1 MLNKS
6 KTVTFA
12 YIFKGKKLISEGN
25 SGLSSNS
32 ISYKSS
38 NFYNF
43 HKKTKKQKTTY
54 NTTNYNNNKYNN
66 KYNNKHTKKKG
77 IKTQLSKDDIDRCK
91 DRGFTGHAETVAI
104 KRLKSGKGKTIV
116 IARLK
121 TNGDFA
127 MAKPCITC
135 IQAIKL
141 TNIKHIWYTTDTGWK
156 YESVKT
162 IYGEYSSGLKRYY
175 EQQLK

>member
-43 HKKTKKQKTTY
+43 YNFNKKTKKHTV
-54 NTTNYNNNKYNN
+54 NYNVNHT
-66 KYNNKHTKKKG
+66 NKHTKKKRT
-77 IKTQLSKDDIDRCK
+77 KKNLAKEDIERCN

-156 YESVKT
+156 YESVKM

-175 EQQLK
+175 EHRLK

>member
-43 HKKTKKQKTTY
+43 NKKTKKHTVNYKV
-54 NTTNYNNNKYNN
+54 NYNVNYT
-66 KYNNKHTKKKG
+66 NKHTKKKRT
-77 IKTQLSKDDIDRCK
+77 KKQLSNEDIERCK

-141 TNIKHIWYTTDTGWK
+141 TNIKHIWYTTETGWK
-156 YESVKT
+156 YESVKM

-175 EQQLK
+175 EQRLK

>member
-1 MLNKS
+1 VLNKS

-32 ISYKSS
+32 ISYKNS

-43 HKKTKKQKTTY
+43 HKKTKKKTVI
-54 NTTNYNNNKYNN
+54 YNNT
-66 KYNNKHTKKKG
+66 YNNKHIKKKRTKKRLAKE
-77 IKTQLSKDDIDRCK
+77 DIDRCN

-116 IARLK
+116 VARLK

-135 IQAIKL
+135 IQAIKM

-175 EQQLK
+175 EQHL

>member
-1 MLNKS
+1 VLNKS

-43 HKKTKKQKTTY
+43 NKKTKKQKTTY
-54 NTTNYNNNKYNN
+54 NNMNNNK
-66 KYNNKHTKKKG
+66 NNKHIKKKG
-77 IKTQLSKDDIDRCK
+77 TKKQLSNEDIERCK

-104 KRLKSGKGKTIV
+104 KRLKSSKGKTIV

-156 YESVKT
+156 YESVKM

-175 EQQLK
+175 EQRLK